1 MLLKRIQYLLWLYRK
16 GRKMFPMK
24 PLEPI
29 QVRYEIDA
37 RYDSVIDESYWT
49 PEGYQPRKER

>member
-37 RYDSVIDESYWT
+37 RYDSVIDKSYFT
-49 PEGYQPRKER
+49 VGREE